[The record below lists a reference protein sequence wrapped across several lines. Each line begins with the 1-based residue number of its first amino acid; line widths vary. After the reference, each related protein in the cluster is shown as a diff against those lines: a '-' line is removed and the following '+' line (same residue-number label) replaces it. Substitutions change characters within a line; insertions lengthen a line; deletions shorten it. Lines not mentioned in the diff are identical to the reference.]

1 MLRTHLGTRME
12 VKQIALGPPVAG
24 RGRGQPGVGWGG
36 FPGGGGKAR
45 ALRPN
50 PHDRKD
56 SRGLNGILGVLHPRS
71 PRSGLSLT
79 QIPRKRDTRA
89 KLSAP
94 GAPVLGDGPGARV
107 PLEATHTW

>member
-1 MLRTHLGTRME
+1 M
-12 VKQIALGPPVAG
+12 
-24 RGRGQPGVGWGG
+24 
-36 FPGGGGKAR
+36 R

-50 PHDRKD
+50 PHDWKD
-56 SRGLNGILGVLHPRS
+56 SRGLDGILGVLHPSS